1 MKLTKNQAKLYTRC
15 VNAGVPDVFAALVAS
30 RATTHFDVPVPDAID
45 ECFLWDFQPEGYYFW
60 RDLSYAWQDE
70 FLADGTA
77 RRYE

>member
-30 RATTHFDVPVPDAID
+30 RARRHFDIPVSGASGA
-45 ECFLWDFQPEGYYFW
+45 CFLWNQQPEGFSHWHSFYQ
-60 RDLSYAWQDE
+60 AWEAE